1 MSKIADGW
9 LLTLMNGQM
18 LYCLESVMEK
28 DLEGNYI
35 MDGDEVYN
43 IYLIPHPQKKNQVQ
57 CIVISPKRSPE
68 RIAEI
73 IIPKHGVVKKERI
86 YEDSIICTTVVKAQL
101 KDRSG
106 LILPGDMN
114 IPQDA
119 NVQKNPHQG

>member
-9 LLTLMNGQM
+9 LLTLNNGQM
-18 LYCLESVMEK
+18 IFSPESLLVSDK
-28 DLEGNYI
+28 EGNYVL
-35 MDGDEVYN
+35 DGDEVYV
-43 IYLIPHPQKKNQVQ
+43 IYMIPHPQKKNQVQ
-57 CIVISPKRSPE
+57 CVVISPKRSPE

-73 IIPKHGVVKKERI
+73 IIPKQAIVKKEKI
-86 YEDSIICTTVVKAQL
+86 YEDSIICTTVVKARL
-101 KDRSG
+101 KDHSG